1 MKAVATAAAILI
13 TATFS
18 RAEIKIDRT
27 LGLNTKFNY
36 ELYGNAG
43 RGKSPMELISEDK
56 KTRTQVYIS
65 KAGEILIRNGS
76 YYAIAV
82 QFEKRI
88 KDIYV
93 YKYAV
98 QYDKQMRPIVE
109 GDPYTLTDVIPVDQ
123 PINMTVKMA
132 SELFNGKVY
141 GDQAVKNFRENY
153 CIFTKR
159 AFETAQRQ
167 WEKEENE
174 EGRED

>member
-1 MKAVATAAAILI
+1 MKATAAAILI

-18 RAEIKIDRT
+18 LAEIKIDRT

-43 RGKSPMELISEDK
+43 RGKSTMELISEDK
-56 KTRTQVYIS
+56 KTRTKVYTS
-65 KAGEILIRNGS
+65 KAGEILIINGS
-76 YYAIAV
+76 SYAIAV
-82 QFEKRI
+82 QVDKRI

-93 YKYAV
+93 YRWAL
-98 QYDKQMRPIVE
+98 QYDKQMRAIVE
-109 GDPYTLTDVIPVDQ
+109 GYDPYTLTDVIPVDQ
-123 PINMTVKMA
+123 PINMLVKMA

-141 GDQAVKNFRENY
+141 GDQAVKNFREKY

-174 EGRED
+174 EGRDD